1 MHRLLFMYNLCT
13 KLILMLKCTCLPLF
27 WEGDILLV
35 YFSLWDYCD
44 IDCRLFFTLDFYSC
58 CNTHVLYFVLTLS
71 PWPSVD
77 VLVNWIMGEGREC
90 VAWRRP
96 TNKPPPMPKCPWV
109 ASRSML
115 RWLCPCHREIMD
127 LLLSKQIQFLLCS
140 SSLIL
145 SLKNVVYQVYLITY
159 SYLDCWCI
167 CSWFFSRSNAPA
179 WF

>member
-1 MHRLLFMYNLCT
+1 MYLFAAFLRRWYSTCLFQPMRLLWY
-13 KLILMLKCTCLPLF
+13 
-27 WEGDILLV
+27 
-35 YFSLWDYCD
+35 
-44 IDCRLFFTLDFYSC
+44 RLQVIFHPLDFYSC

-140 SSLIL
+140 SSLIS